1 MFLARRQPLRAAAR
15 VQQNLTLRTATA
27 RSFTSATARSTSS
40 FTASSKRRT
49 FATVAAN
56 QPKPRTDNYLQ
67 NLPKDYF
74 KTPLPDI
81 KKVLVI
87 GSGGLAIGQAGEF
100 DYSGMFVLRYESH
113 DDRGMAY

>member
-15 VQQNLTLRTATA
+15 VQQSLTLRTATA
-27 RSFTSATARSTSS
+27 RSFTSVTGRSSL
-40 FTASSKRRT
+40 TASPKRRT

-100 DYSGMFVLRYESH
+100 DYSGTCIAVL
-113 DDRGMAY
+113 

>member
-15 VQQNLTLRTATA
+15 AQNLCLRTATA
-27 RSFTSATARSTSS
+27 RSFTSARS
-40 FTASSKRRT
+40 FTATKRRL
-49 FATVAAN
+49 ATVAAT
-56 QPKPRTDNYLQ
+56 QPAPSTNSYLQ

-100 DYSGMFVLRYESH
+100 DYSGTF
-113 DDRGMAY
+113 AI

>member
-27 RSFTSATARSTSS
+27 RSFTNATARSS
-40 FTASSKRRT
+40 FAASQKRRS

-56 QPKPRTDNYLQ
+56 QPKPRVDSYLQ

-100 DYSGMFVLRYESH
+100 DYSGTLFLLHESPQ
-113 DDRGMAY
+113 DPRDRPY

>member
-1 MFLARRQPLRAAAR
+1 MFLARRQPLRVAAR
-15 VQQNLTLRTATA
+15 VQQSLTLRSVTA
-27 RSFTSATARSTSS
+27 RSFTSVTPRSSL
-40 FTASSKRRT
+40 TASTKRRT

-100 DYSGMFVLRYESH
+100 DYSGTCITVL
-113 DDRGMAY
+113 

>member
-27 RSFTSATARSTSS
+27 RSFTSAPATARSS
-40 FTASSKRRT
+40 FTAGSKRRT

-56 QPKPRTDNYLQ
+56 QPKPRVDSYLQ

-100 DYSGMFVLRYESH
+100 DYSGTFFFFFFLHY
-113 DDRGMAY
+113 D